1 MRMGLRYA
9 VGRGRGPMD
18 QGWSLYKH
26 LPPLWHRRQIGEATE
41 HLTQLETELTNV
53 QDENFNAN
61 HALSG
66 LERDSLALN
75 LTLRQLDQHLDLL
88 KHSNF
93 LGELLVNYAGGSGL
107 IFS

>member
-1 MRMGLRYA
+1 M
-9 VGRGRGPMD
+9 
-18 QGWSLYKH
+18 
-26 LPPLWHRRQIGEATE
+26 
-41 HLTQLETELTNV
+41 

-75 LTLRQLDQHLDLL
+75 LTLRQLAQHLDLL

-93 LGELLVNYAGGSGL
+93 LGEARPAGRGRGPGPPCG
-107 IFS
+107 